1 MHIMHTFF
9 SLKWFFFYTTV
20 IKAGEMSRCRRRS
33 LRLVRITHSLTRSL
47 RASNSLT
54 LCCRFHSANLTCCQC
69 LQRLL
74 PKTSEQLH
82 AGPLCAN
89 ESSSAF
95 PLVAPLTPLTS
106 LNYHSFSLFFSPVC
120 SGILLQMQP
129 QFTVINKSSTCFF
142 YFVQASECPEVWKS
156 HFFLRSMK
164 KLKWSCFLEA
174 ATHQTGVVCLR
185 GGSAPTALRHP
196 ARSPCL
202 QHKTSNTHWI
212 FKKLYFSLFM

>member
-142 YFVQASECPEVWKS
+142 ILFRLLNVLKFES
-156 HFFLRSMK
+156 HIFFCAPWRS
-164 KLKWSCFLEA
+164 WSEA
-174 ATHQTGVVCLR
+174 AFLKQQ
-185 GGSAPTALRHP
+185 PTKRV
-196 ARSPCL
+196 
-202 QHKTSNTHWI
+202 
-212 FKKLYFSLFM
+212 